1 MEKKEDGKGG
11 AKAHNANELAIRS
24 CNRTQG
30 ANTKF
35 SLLPSHPP
43 PILCALVFFPPVS

>member
-35 SLLPSHPP
+35 SLLPSHPLP
-43 PILCALVFFPPVS
+43 LFFVHWSSFHP